1 MILVTGAT
9 GNVGSAA
16 IAELVAKKERV
27 RAFVRDEREAATRFG
42 KGVELAVGDFGDRA
56 SIARALEGVEALLL
70 SSADGPDKV
79 RWETSVIDEART
91 AGVRKIVKASTMGA
105 DPASPMPPLAWHGQI
120 EEHLRASGA
129 PSVILHSCFYMTNVL
144 ASAEP
149 IRQMGKLFAAAG
161 GAKIAMVDPRDTGA
175 VAAVALT
182 SDDYLSQ
189 TLDLTGPEA
198 VTYESVA
205 DALSRATG
213 RTIEFVDIPD
223 EAAKGALNQ
232 AGLPEWL
239 VTHLSLLFPMLRG
252 GAFDQPNDK
261 VREVTGRN
269 PRSLD
274 DFARDFASAFQ
285 G

>member
-9 GNVGSAA
+9 GNVGAAA
-16 IAELVAKKERV
+16 IAELVAKKQRA
-27 RAFVRDEREAATRFG
+27 RAFVRDERKASSRLG
-42 KGVELAVGDFGDRA
+42 QGVELAVGDFGDRA
-56 SIARALEGVEALLL
+56 SIARALDGVEALLL
-70 SSADGPDKV
+70 SSADAPDKV
-79 RWETSVIDEART
+79 RWETSVIDEARN
-91 AGVRKIVKASTMGA
+91 AGVRKIVKVSTMGA

-129 PSVILHSCFYMTNVL
+129 PSIILHSCFYMTNLL

-161 GAKIAMVDPRDTGA
+161 GAKIAMIDPRDTGA
-175 VAAVALT
+175 VAAVAVT
-182 SDDYLSQ
+182 TDDYVGQ

-223 EAAKGALNQ
+223 EAAKGALTE

-239 VTHLSLLFPMLRG
+239 VTHLSLLFPMLRRG
-252 GAFDQPNDK
+252 TFDQTTDT
-261 VREVTGRN
+261 VRALTGRN

-274 DFARDFASAFQ
+274 DFAGDFASAF
-285 G
+285 GA